1 MKTLKIFFTFII
13 ALLFSA
19 CQELDI
25 PELSDANT
33 LSSITLTV
41 VTEENMSSTGSRP
54 EDTKIEFS
62 GSIAANGIVTFAG
75 INTLTEEE
83 KQRARFT
90 AIVPLTATIV
100 EKDGAG
106 NIIGNGVGG
115 QRIISKRTYYF
126 YVVAANGDEKRYVL
140 TFN

>member
-1 MKTLKIFFTFII
+1 MKHKIII
-13 ALLFSA
+13 LSIFALFFSA

-25 PELSDANT
+25 PELSNANT

-41 VTEENMSSTGSRP
+41 VTEESMNSNGSRP
-54 EDTKIEFS
+54 EDKKKEFS
-62 GSIAANGIVTFAG
+62 GSIAANGIVSFAG

-115 QRIISKRTYYF
+115 KRIISKRTYYF
-126 YVVAANGDEKRYVL
+126 YVVAANGEERRYVL